1 MYIYVIPGV
10 INIFVDNL
18 NNKFKKQI
26 IKTFSYYFLK

>member
-10 INIFVDNL
+10 INIIVDNL

-26 IKTFSYYFLK
+26 TQNF